1 MADYVVKNNIGFTIK
16 NISEMGDKMRK
27 ISDQDKTI
35 MQNNVEKLSIHL
47 RSGDMFRTVFKNIMN
62 TL

>member
-1 MADYVVKNNIGFTIK
+1 
-16 NISEMGDKMRK
+16 MGDKMRK